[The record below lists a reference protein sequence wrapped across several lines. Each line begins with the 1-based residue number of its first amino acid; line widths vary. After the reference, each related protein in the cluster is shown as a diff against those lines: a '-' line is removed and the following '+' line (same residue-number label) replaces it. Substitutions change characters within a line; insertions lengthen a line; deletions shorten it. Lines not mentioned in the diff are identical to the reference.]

1 MDPLSGSL
9 VLIQGDIKP
18 MKAVIIGGS
27 VGGLFAAN
35 MLLRRGWDVDVF
47 ERVQDE
53 LASRGAGIA
62 GHTELTELLRYAGA
76 RMQARGIDV
85 DSRVAYDQTGAEIA
99 RFQHPQYLTAWSFVY
114 RALFDAFPQERF
126 HHGMELVEIER
137 QADGRSVAAFANGT
151 RVLAD
156 VIVGADGFRSRVRE
170 LCAPEVQ
177 PVYAGYV
184 AFRGVMS
191 ESLLSEQFRREVVN
205 LWSFVF
211 PGDGQLIGYP
221 LLGIDDSTDPGR
233 RRYSYLWYRNIG
245 DETALRDLLTDDEG
259 HEHRYSIPPPLIR
272 FSHIEALKRHALAT
286 LPSPFSEIVIQAEQH
301 MVQPI
306 YDVDSPRMTFGPVA
320 LLGDAAFV
328 ARPHV
333 GIGVLKAAQDA
344 KALAEALD
352 PCLTGSLKPEKALEQ
367 YGQIRVKAGHTAVA
381 FARHLGSF
389 IGRGLRWPWSDPALG
404 QTPQYLVRVSARPME
419 HLVKDLEKME
429 LA

>member
-1 MDPLSGSL
+1 
-9 VLIQGDIKP
+9 
-18 MKAVIIGGS
+18 MKAVVVGGS

-35 MLLRRGWDVDVF
+35 MLLRRGWDVEVF
-47 ERVQDE
+47 ERVHDE

-62 GHTELTELLRYAGA
+62 GHAELTELLRYAGA
-76 RMQARGIDV
+76 RMETRGIDV

-99 RFQHPQYLTAWSFVY
+99 RFRHPQYLTAWSFVY
-114 RALFDAFPQERF
+114 RALFDAFPRQRC
-126 HHGMELVEIER
+126 HHGMELVGLTRSSDGRPVAEF
-137 QADGRSVAAFANGT
+137 ADGT
-151 RVLAD
+151 RAEAD
-156 VIVGADGFRSRVRE
+156 VIIGADGFRSRVRE
-170 LCAPEVQ
+170 ICAPEVQ

-184 AFRGVMS
+184 AFRGVMA

-221 LLGIDDSTDPGR
+221 LLGVDDSTDPGH

-245 DETALRDLLTDDEG
+245 DETALRDLLTDESG
-259 HEHRYSIPPPLIR
+259 TEHRYSIPPPLIR
-272 FSHIEALKRHALAT
+272 RTHIQALKQHALKT

-306 YDVDSPRMTFGPVA
+306 YDVDSPRMAFGPVA

-344 KALAEALD
+344 RALSEALD
-352 PCLTGSLKPEKALEQ
+352 SCLHGDASPADALRE
-367 YGQIRVKAGHTAVA
+367 YDRIRGKAGHTAVA

-419 HLVKDLEKME
+419 HLAHDLEKME

>member
-1 MDPLSGSL
+1 
-9 VLIQGDIKP
+9 

-35 MLLRRGWDVDVF
+35 MLVRRGWDVQVF
-47 ERVQDE
+47 ERVHDE

-62 GHTELTELLRYAGA
+62 GHAELTELLRYAGA
-76 RMQARGIDV
+76 RMEARGIDV
-85 DSRVAYDQTGAEIA
+85 DSRVAYDQTGSEIA
-99 RFQHPQYLTAWSFVY
+99 RYRHPQYLTAWSFVY
-114 RALFDAFPQERF
+114 RALFDALPKGRC
-126 HHGMELVEIER
+126 HHGMELTGIEP
-137 QADGRSVAAFANGT
+137 QADGRCSAVFADGT

-156 VIVGADGFRSRVRE
+156 VVVGADGFRSRVRE
-170 LCAPEVQ
+170 ICAPEIQ
-177 PVYAGYV
+177 PIYAGYV

-191 ESLLSEQFRREVVN
+191 EALLSEQFRRDVVN

-245 DETALRDLLTDDEG
+245 DEVALRDLLTDDKG
-259 HEHRYSIPPPLIR
+259 TEHRYSIPPPLIR
-272 FSHIEALKRHALAT
+272 STHIEALKRHALST

-306 YDVDSPRMTFGPVA
+306 YDVDSPRIAFGPVA

-352 PCLTGSLKPEKALEQ
+352 PCLAGSVSPAAALQQ
-367 YGQIRVKAGHTAVA
+367 YDRIRVKAGHTAVA

-389 IGRGLRWPWSDPALG
+389 IGRGLRWPWSDPSLG

-419 HLVKDLEKME
+419 HIVQDLEKME